1 MSEQLYKKILL
12 PTDGSK
18 YSDIS
23 EKHALSIAATNNSEI
38 NTQTYLKSMH
48 YQLQLQIIL
57 K

>member
-23 EKHALSIAATNNSEI
+23 EKHALSKLFFNRSSRYRNH
-38 NTQTYLKSMH
+38 L
-48 YQLQLQIIL
+48 
-57 K
+57 

>member
-38 NTQTYLKSMH
+38 IALSKGLEMNVEWM
-48 YQLQLQIIL
+48 
-57 K
+57 